1 MVPHRQAESPVALA
15 VGLRWLTRLQDVSA
29 RARGSRKAGLGR
41 SHSVFRKLSSAMKGQ
56 TKDTVLE
63 LRI

>member
-1 MVPHRQAESPVALA
+1 MALA

-29 RARGSRKAGLGR
+29 RAWGSRKAGLGR

-56 TKDTVLE
+56 TRDTVLE